1 MISFFTQDIEFKL
14 FEKRRI
20 KNWLKSLIGNENKR
34 VGNIAIVFCSDN
46 FLLQMNRQYLQH
58 DFFTDVITFDYTEND
73 IISGDIFISID
84 TVRINAQEYEQ
95 SFGRELLRVMA
106 HGVLHLCS
114 YDDHTVV
121 QQKTMRTKEEFYLGL
136 FS

>member
-84 TVRINAQEYEQ
+84 TVRINAQENEQ